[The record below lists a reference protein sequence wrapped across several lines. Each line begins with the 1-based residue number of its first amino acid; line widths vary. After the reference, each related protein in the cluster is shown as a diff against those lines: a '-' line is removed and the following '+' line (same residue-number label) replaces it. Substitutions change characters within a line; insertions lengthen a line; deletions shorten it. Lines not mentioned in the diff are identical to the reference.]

1 MKRISLH
8 KVMAKLAEEQKVEL
22 GLLDDMQNQSKDA
35 NAAYRKAMDKVDQ
48 LMKEG
53 IRELNVAGKAL
64 VRVRPMGHRI
74 EEQVKDLGVA
84 MPKEVANIQKLVDE
98 RIREVDAMIK
108 QLQRLA

>member
-1 MKRISLH
+1 
-8 KVMAKLAEEQKVEL
+8 MAKLAEEQKVEL

-53 IRELNVAGKAL
+53 ISELNVAGKAL